1 MPNFKKFGAQKAIGK
16 RRDLGVVGSNPI
28 GAILFRMALKFCNK
42 CGGIVRSKKIDKDK
56 SYSFCDNCQE
66 FNLIKSEDIDNLSF
80 NEKMEEQKNKGKGF
94 RDSGNEF
101 ADYPN
106 ICKKCGYDKAQII
119 DMGVFY
125 SDEDN
130 LILLRCGK
138 CGFSERIGRK
148 VS

>member
-1 MPNFKKFGAQKAIGK
+1 M
-16 RRDLGVVGSNPI
+16 S
-28 GAILFRMALKFCNK
+28 LKFCDK
-42 CGGIVRSKKIDKDK
+42 CGGIIRSKKINENK

-66 FNLIKSEDIDNLSF
+66 FKLIKAEEINSILFSEKV
-80 NEKMEEQKNKGKGF
+80 EKEKDKGKGVKE
-94 RDSGNEF
+94 SGNEF
-101 ADYPN
+101 ANYSN
-106 ICKKCGYDKAQII
+106 VCKKCGYNKAQIM

-148 VS
+148 TS